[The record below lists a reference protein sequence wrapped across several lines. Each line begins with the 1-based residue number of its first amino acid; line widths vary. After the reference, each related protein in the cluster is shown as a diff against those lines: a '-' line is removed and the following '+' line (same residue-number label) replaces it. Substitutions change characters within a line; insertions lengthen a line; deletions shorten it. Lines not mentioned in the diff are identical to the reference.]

1 MSKRKTSVKKTKRDA
16 HRMSSPKQFKDNSIL
31 RLVHDYTGLRVD
43 RKILPKIGDHGLS
56 FTEKMIRQLVSWH
69 KQNFRQYR
77 SLNKEAIDAFLNK
90 SYPKHL
96 EQMEQDNQVM
106 IEGLEAG
113 ERKSKYIYLQ
123 RNPMEQLFR
132 ELMKPLY
139 DETINSKASPSKQRD
154 RAEYRLSNSGIDAMK
169 HAIEVE
175 MKFHAVSLSYETKR
189 VKHRTIKDKL
199 LQELERKQEYT
210 LDLPRYS
217 SVTSLGVSNHPIKQL
232 EQERKARAYRLET
245 TKSELQGLEGL
256 EGVEASVSDD
266 TYTPQVQKRQSLR
279 SLSDD
284 KTPTFKPSTKAT
296 SSIKYT
302 KDKTPSFPRGKYM
315 DLFED
320 GEDDTDY
327 AFGEPS
333 KDEEASSLPGHEYSS
348 IFGEDV
354 VVPKSTSKPT
364 TIQRKTNIHDTPN
377 ISYTPGS
384 STSFTPAS
392 SSTFSKSIYRP
403 FVHDENEE
411 KIHPSMKLSIRSKRT
426 LR

>member
-77 SLNKEAIDAFLNK
+77 SLNKEAIDAFLDK
-90 SYPKHL
+90 MYPKHL

-106 IEGLEAG
+106 TEGLEAG

-284 KTPTFKPSTKAT
+284 KTPTFKPT
-296 SSIKYT
+296 IKYT
-302 KDKTPSFPRGKYM
+302 KDKTPSLPSFTRGKYM

-320 GEDDTDY
+320 GEDDSDY
-327 AFGEPS
+327 AFGERS
-333 KDEEASSLPGHEYSS
+333 KDEEASSLSGHKYSS
-348 IFGEDV
+348 IFVEDV
-354 VVPKSTSKPT
+354 VLPKSTSKPT
-364 TIQRKTNIHDTPN
+364 TTHKTNIHDTP
-377 ISYTPGS
+377 SS
-384 STSFTPAS
+384 STSHTPA
-392 SSTFSKSIYRP
+392 SSTFSKPIYRP

-411 KIHPSMKLSIRSKRT
+411 KTYNPSMKMSIRSKRT
-426 LR
+426 PR